1 MSYSKF
7 GFSNLV
13 KSNSPLTRQ
22 QTPNSYSETITAQ
35 VTKVITS
42 DNPTPI
48 STNPAD
54 SHIPRL
60 FRLPPSPLTTPTM
73 NKFENKIR
81 NKLKN
86 LVGLFLI

>member
-42 DNPTPI
+42 DNLTPI
-48 STNPAD
+48 INGGITYS
-54 SHIPRL
+54 
-60 FRLPPSPLTTPTM
+60 
-73 NKFENKIR
+73 KIGTALCISITQ
-81 NKLKN
+81 NI
-86 LVGLFLI
+86 VGS